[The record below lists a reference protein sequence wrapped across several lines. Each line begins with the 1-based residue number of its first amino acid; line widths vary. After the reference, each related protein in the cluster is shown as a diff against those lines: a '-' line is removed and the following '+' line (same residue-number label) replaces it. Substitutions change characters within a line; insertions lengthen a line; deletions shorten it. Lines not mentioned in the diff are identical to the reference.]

1 MVGTRSDRA
10 FSDTHNKR
18 GLVRAFDLT
27 SDKRNDIYFASV
39 TALFVIS
46 DKRRF
51 YIYIYIYTMGSR
63 SRRSRSTGRGGSNW
77 KRAALVLGLLLL
89 REEEEEEELVQ
100 RPCRFS
106 HSTKIPEVRLLPP
119 LPSPRC
125 IYRAARAKFELVP
138 CSRNGR
144 SSTGFFFAAIER
156 ATRVLERSA
165 TTVPGSERFLP
176 LFERNERIIGESL
189 SFSTVS
195 SACDRGTAVFERN
208 VAATLFRFEALPRAL
223 RFPTRN
229 VLHGQHSFGPTN
241 QPRVTPL

>member
-77 KRAALVLGLLLL
+77 KRAALVLPSSSFFSGRRRRRRNWCRGRADSRIPPRYQRSGFSLLFPLPAAFIELL
-89 REEEEEEELVQ
+89 APSLNSYRARETEEARPVSFLPRSSEQ
-100 RPCRFS
+100 PASSSGARPPCRDPSGSYHYSSGTNELSASHFRFQPFPLLAIAALQFS
-106 HSTKIPEVRLLPP
+106 NGTLQRHFSVSKRFP
-119 LPSPRC
+119 
-125 IYRAARAKFELVP
+125 ARSAFP
-138 CSRNGR
+138 
-144 SSTGFFFAAIER
+144 R
-156 ATRVLERSA
+156 ATFC
-165 TTVPGSERFLP
+165 TV
-176 LFERNERIIGESL
+176 NIL
-189 SFSTVS
+189 SG
-195 SACDRGTAVFERN
+195 RLIN
-208 VAATLFRFEALPRAL
+208 RA
-223 RFPTRN
+223 
-229 VLHGQHSFGPTN
+229 
-241 QPRVTPL
+241 

>member
-89 REEEEEEELVQ
+89 REEEEEEEELVQ

-208 VAATLFRFEALPRAL
+208 VAATLFRFEALPRA
-223 RFPTRN
+223 RSAFPRATFCTVNILSGRLIN
-229 VLHGQHSFGPTN
+229 
-241 QPRVTPL
+241 RA